1 MPYFEKIY
9 NVTVLGGNEVDNFAC
24 SKDGLSIELKNEP
37 KTDLPICI
45 KIELE

>member
-37 KTDLPICI
+37 TTALPICI